1 MHKACC
7 WSPTRARPT
16 ARTSTVSAFPTAKPG
31 RLPKATSLLS
41 ATSRFASAESIPD
54 MSLALL
60 LFQTASPTPS
70 PASTPE
76 KFPAWLTLIYVSGL
90 AVVALLLVVSILR
103 NRPWRS
109 AATVATA
116 PGNLPKDVRK
126 RLGATATNRGLR
138 VWRWLFALAAI
149 FIFGFHVY
157 WARYA
162 AASNPKFQELSYKDL
177 RNRRLSESTL
187 RGWIYDRKGRP
198 LAYYKKDA
206 GGNIVREYPMDSALA
221 HLFGSDRGEPGLE
234 RALFGTESGAVPEV
248 WQIIRGE
255 TVEQRLNK
263 DYTLTIDRDLQQA
276 VVDQLKG
283 NHGAV
288 VMFNPQTGDVLAM
301 YSNPSYSLKDVSD
314 AAAWI
319 RLEGDKKEKPLL
331 NRALNEYYVPGSTFK
346 TVMMYTAFRNGMQNI
361 RFTTSGGFSPE
372 GCGRTITDDNGA
384 CEACGNIGIDAAY
397 QHSSNIYFSYMGTQ
411 LGGERIR
418 DTAKLLGIGAYDSL
432 SGEGQGRREPEIWN
446 ASTSAIKN
454 ALAPTESWLKAGKHS
469 TRCELMYEGYG
480 QGYASQ
486 MTPFQMAL
494 IISAAANLEGRLM
507 KPKIE
512 LDRLPEV
519 LNQVLSSQQAL
530 TIRGIMNMVTEGG
543 TGTGAMAPVKAAGI
557 RSGGKTGTAQK
568 QVPIIDPKTGQ
579 PKTRLV
585 LEHESKGNIIGQH
598 QETVF
603 ADKPRSD
610 AWYLSFAPLERPTI
624 AMAVLLEGPGP
635 GISFYGGKNAAPI
648 AAQLILKANEL
659 GYLGAANNQAG
670 QQTGGQQN
678 QRRTR

>member
-1 MHKACC
+1 MA
-7 WSPTRARPT
+7 
-16 ARTSTVSAFPTAKPG
+16 
-31 RLPKATSLLS
+31 
-41 ATSRFASAESIPD
+41 
-54 MSLALL
+54 LALL

-90 AVVALLLVVSILR
+90 ALVALLLVVSVLR
-103 NRPWRS
+103 NRPWKS

-116 PGNLPKDVRK
+116 PGSLPKEVRK
-126 RLGATATNRGLR
+126 RLGATTTNRGLR
-138 VWRWLFALAAI
+138 AWRWLFALAAI
-149 FIFGFHVY
+149 FVFGFHVY

-162 AASNPKFQELSYKDL
+162 AERNAKFQELSYKDL
-177 RNRRLSESTL
+177 RNRRLTESTL

-198 LAYYKKDA
+198 LAFYKKDSE
-206 GGNIVREYPMDSALA
+206 GNIVRSYPMESALS
-221 HLFGSDRGEPGLE
+221 HLFGTDRGEPGLE

-255 TVEQRLNK
+255 TVEQKLNK

-301 YSNPSYSLKDVSD
+301 YSNPSYSLKDVQD

-346 TVMMYTAFRNGMQNI
+346 TLMMYTAFRNHMEDI
-361 RFTTSGGFSPE
+361 RFTTSGGFSPP
-372 GCGRTITDDNGA
+372 GCGRTITDDNGG
-384 CEACGNIGIDAAY
+384 CEACGNIGIDVAY
-397 QHSSNIYFSYMGTQ
+397 QKSSNIYFSYMGTQ
-411 LGGERIR
+411 LGGERIH
-418 DTAKLLGIGAYDSL
+418 DTAKLLGLGAYDSL

-446 ASTSAIKN
+446 ASSKAIQN
-454 ALAPTESWLKAGKHS
+454 AIAPTEAWLKAGKHS

-494 IISAAANLEGRLM
+494 LISAAANMQGQLM

-512 LDRLPEV
+512 LDRPPQILNPV
-519 LNQVLSSQQAL
+519 LTTEQAA

-543 TGTGAMAPVKAAGI
+543 TGTGAMAPVRAAGI

-568 QVPIIDPKTGQ
+568 AVPIYDPKTGQ
-579 PKTRLV
+579 PKTRIV
-585 LEHESKGNIIGQH
+585 VEHDSKGNIIGQH

-603 ADKPRSD
+603 ADKLRSD

-624 AMAVLLEGPGP
+624 SMAVLLEGPGP

-648 AAQLILKANEL
+648 AAQLILKANAL
-659 GYLGAANNQAG
+659 GYLSGSTNQQGRGA
-670 QQTGGQQN
+670 
-678 QRRTR
+678 RRQPENR

>member
-1 MHKACC
+1 MT
-7 WSPTRARPT
+7 P
-16 ARTSTVSAFPTAKPG
+16 
-31 RLPKATSLLS
+31 
-41 ATSRFASAESIPD
+41 
-54 MSLALL
+54 LALFL
-60 LFQTASPTPS
+60 LQTPTPIQ

-76 KFPAWLTLIYVSGL
+76 KLPAWLTLIYLSGIGL
-90 AVVALLLVVSILR
+90 VGLLLIVSLV
-103 NRPWRS
+103 RS
-109 AATVATA
+109 WFRRAPAAPTA
-116 PGNLPKDVRK
+116 PASLPKDIQK
-126 RLGATATNRGLR
+126 RLGATTTNRGLR
-138 VWRWLFALAAI
+138 AWRWAFALAAI

-162 AASNPKFQELSYKDL
+162 AERNPKFQELSYKDL

-198 LAYYKKDA
+198 LAFYKKDA
-206 GGNIVREYPMDSALA
+206 EGNIMRAYPMDSALA
-221 HLFGSDRGEPGLE
+221 HIFGTDRGEPGLE

-248 WQIIRGE
+248 WQIIRGQ
-255 TVEQRLNK
+255 TVEQKLNK
-263 DYTLTIDRDLQQA
+263 DYTLTIDLDLQQA

-411 LGGERIR
+411 LGGEKIR

-512 LDRLPEV
+512 LDRPPEA

-530 TIRGIMNMVTEGG
+530 TIRGIMNLVTEGG

-585 LEHESKGNIIGQH
+585 LEHDSKGNIIGQH

-610 AWYLSFAPLERPTI
+610 AWYLSFAPLDKPTI

-635 GISFYGGKNAAPI
+635 GISFYGGKNAAPN